1 MKVEYLR
8 RCEGGIRLEAT
19 LSEEDYKRIQG
30 RSLDTMQNGIW
41 VGEGTDTIIDAMGLG
56 CKIEKE
62 QVVS

>member
-1 MKVEYLR
+1 M
-8 RCEGGIRLEAT
+8 EAT